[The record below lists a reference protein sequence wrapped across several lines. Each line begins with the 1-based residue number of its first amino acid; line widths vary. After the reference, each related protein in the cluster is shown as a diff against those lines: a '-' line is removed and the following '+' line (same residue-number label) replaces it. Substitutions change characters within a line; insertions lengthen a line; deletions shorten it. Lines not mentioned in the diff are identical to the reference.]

1 MKDFTELGA
10 QPHCHGHDAP
20 LALVAESSGGPALI
34 VGLLLF
40 LGLGAGVYSY
50 TVRNAA

>member
-10 QPHCHGHDAP
+10 LPHCHGHDAP
-20 LALVAESSGGPALI
+20 LVAESSGGPALI